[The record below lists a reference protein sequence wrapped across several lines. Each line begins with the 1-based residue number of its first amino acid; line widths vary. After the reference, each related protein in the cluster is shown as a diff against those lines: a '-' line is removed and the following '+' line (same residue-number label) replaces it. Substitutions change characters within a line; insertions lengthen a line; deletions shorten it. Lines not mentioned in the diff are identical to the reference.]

1 MAKAKSKA
9 SSTKK
14 KITKAKA
21 VEDAPK
27 PQAQS
32 YLVAIEFEREPIEK
46 NIPVAD
52 MFYHKF
58 SNSFTLQCYAPQYEA
73 EIEMVIE
80 GDISLDK
87 SGAIECISKAE
98 SPISWITNLK
108 NSREFSGNPFIASE
122 VQEIYEA

>member
-1 MAKAKSKA
+1 MAAVKK
-9 SSTKK
+9 STKK
-14 KITKAKA
+14 TSPKVVK
-21 VEDAPK
+21 VEEAPK
-27 PQAQS
+27 PEAQS

-58 SNSFTLQCYAPQYEA
+58 SNSFTLQCHAPQYEA
-73 EIEMVIE
+73 EIEMIIT

-87 SGAIECISKAE
+87 SGVIECISKAE
-98 SPISWITNLK
+98 SPISWITNLT

>member
-9 SSTKK
+9 GSTKK
-14 KITKAKA
+14 NTTKA
-21 VEDAPK
+21 VEEAPK

-58 SNSFTLQCYAPQYEA
+58 SNSFTLQCHAPQYEA